1 MADPRNAPDAK
12 TSTPDPRS
20 DALDLPAVAPPPP
33 PLMDVWELLSSFS
46 W

>member
-20 DALDLPAVAPPPP
+20 DALDLPAVAPPP
-33 PLMDVWELLSSFS
+33 LMDVWELLSSLFS